1 MRNAEKLRELL
12 ANCDEGQREL
22 VDRLIDEVIFMENQ
36 LDEVKKLP
44 FLKVHP
50 KNPMIQHQTE
60 AFRAYKTLIQQ
71 YNNSIKTLA
80 VVFNRAAGN
89 EEHPFMAWLREQQGE
104 TRA

>member
-12 ANCDEGQREL
+12 GNCDEGQREL
-22 VDRLIDEVIFMENQ
+22 VDRLIDEIIFMENR

-60 AFRAYKTLIQQ
+60 AFRTYKALMQQ

-80 VVFNRAAGN
+80 VVFNRAAGS
-89 EEHPFMAWLREQQGE
+89 EEHPFAAWLRERQGE

>member
-22 VDRLIDEVIFMENQ
+22 VDRLIDELIFMEKQ

-50 KNPMIQHQTE
+50 KNPMIQQQTD
-60 AFRAYKTLIQQ
+60 AFRAYKSLIQQ
-71 YNNSIKTLA
+71 YNNAVKTLA
-80 VVFNRAAGN
+80 VVFNRAAAS
-89 EEHPFMAWLREQQGE
+89 EEHPFAQWLKERQEE
-104 TRA
+104 MRA